1 MVGTDEGVRQR
12 GKLPKYR
19 TSCDNCQTA
28 KVKCGHEKPS
38 CRRCSAHRVDCVY
51 SLSRRMGRPRAK
63 KVAAD
68 ESHRRLLT
76 GTESNETEIPK
87 PATPEA
93 EVEDSELA
101 TRLAESSTVE
111 VEPNEAPAS
120 APGQIPDPW
129 VPLLGDLGQL
139 DETEAIN
146 KLNQTPQQED
156 DSMDFL
162 STESPMELLEIT
174 AFDGM
179 PSFLDDMSSSLQPQA
194 SASAIPV
201 GLFDPHDMLSFAL
214 PAMNAKSDVN
224 NSPSIQ
230 QPQSSLPREPCICQH
245 SSTSSGNNSM
255 LTACNKDQPSNRLL
269 PFSSSAFQDA
279 SCSPREES
287 SESPSN
293 ASQSS
298 DSPSSLDASRESSS
312 GLSWRRTQVTL
323 IQTQCD
329 CMDTIS
335 KRIASLRV
343 EQQSSGLMPIDCV
356 LMLEKEVEESLAHL
370 HKCKNC
376 RLDSILH
383 LLAFISVRMML
394 DILQKTARS
403 EFVSRPKSTPDSLCD
418 DITLCIGNFKVPSR
432 VRFRFLRKA
441 LQARF
446 HRLVALIEER
456 ERLVTGKKQDSFSKS
471 TSLLLGDI
479 SRGLRTIMGYSFI
492 DISHHNFNSIIA
504 FIFRISNNM
513 AITMGRNDLL
523 SMNAINLQDI
533 LQRAVESPATTAAVV
548 FVSSILLILFFDWLN
563 YQKQRKRLGNIPI
576 VGDAPYLWKRLR
588 WTENESNLNGVLQR
602 GYDTFSKKLKPWAY
616 WGQHDD
622 FILVLPP
629 GTCDEVKNAD
639 ISQMS
644 FLQAVEDSYH
654 FRLHT
659 NILGRAHVDAVR
671 QSVNKNMNQEPFAG
685 FLQIWHLVHIVA
697 ASFLIG
703 PHFANNPE
711 YMSYIEDFCL
721 NVPHFVHQYFW
732 VPAPLRKMF
741 WYLSPSGFRVR
752 KVIKH
757 LKSFI
762 IPEIRRT
769 IEIWRTTGRSP
780 DEYTLLGA
788 MLDLKE
794 ERGMISRDA
803 TAMRREE
810 EERQINIFSDEVVF
824 TAFDSAGPV
833 ACHVTQ
839 LLFESIRDEKLTEAL
854 RAEISTA
861 LADHNGEWSVQAMSS
876 LPRLESFTRETLRV
890 NGPTLF
896 SVTRSVLKPF
906 PLKSGIT
913 LRPGNIIT
921 SPSWMIHRDEDNYP
935 KANEFNPYR
944 FYDETT
950 NSATTK
956 ATTASNTFL
965 AYGYGSQ
972 MCPGRYLG
980 IRMTQIIFAKLLMR
994 YDALFEGGKRAKPD
1008 NIVMPGQVL
1017 PSYYA
1022 KIVLKLR
1029 DETKM

>member
-1 MVGTDEGVRQR
+1 MAGTDGGVRQR
-12 GKLPKYR
+12 GKPPKYR

-38 CRRCSAHRVDCVY
+38 CRRCSVHRVDCVY

-63 KVAAD
+63 KVVAD
-68 ESHRRLLT
+68 ESPRRLPT
-76 GTESNETEIPK
+76 STEPNETEVPK
-87 PATPEA
+87 PATPDTEIEDAEFATHLAEPLAGEA
-93 EVEDSELA
+93 E
-101 TRLAESSTVE
+101 
-111 VEPNEAPAS
+111 PNNPSAS
-120 APGQIPDPW
+120 AAGQIPDPW
-129 VPLLGDLGQL
+129 APLLGDLGQL

-146 KLNQTPQQED
+146 KLNQTPQLEN
-156 DSMDFL
+156 DSVDFL
-162 STESPMELLEIT
+162 STESPMELVEIT
-174 AFDGM
+174 AFDRM
-179 PSFLDDMSSSLQPQA
+179 PSFLDDMPSTLQPQA
-194 SASAIPV
+194 SASAIPME
-201 GLFDPHDMLSFAL
+201 LFDPHDMLSFAL

-224 NSPSIQ
+224 DSLSMQ
-230 QPQSSLPREPCICQH
+230 QPGSSLVREPCVCQH

-255 LTACNKDQPSNRLL
+255 LVPSNKDQPNELL
-269 PFSSSAFQDA
+269 HYSSTSFQDA
-279 SCSPREES
+279 SCSPREEG

-293 ASQSS
+293 TSQPS
-298 DSPSSLDASRESSS
+298 DSSSSLQASRESSS
-312 GLSWRRTQVTL
+312 ELSWRTTQVTL
-323 IQTQCD
+323 VQIQCD
-329 CMDTIS
+329 CMETIS
-335 KRIASLRV
+335 KRIASLKL
-343 EQQSSGLMPIDCV
+343 EQQSSSVMPIDCV

-383 LLAFISVRMML
+383 LLALISVRMML
-394 DILQKTARS
+394 DILQKSARS
-403 EFVSRPKSTPDSLCD
+403 EFVSRPKSAPDSSND
-418 DITLCIGNFKVPSR
+418 DIVLCVGSFKVPSR
-432 VRFRFLRKA
+432 VRFKFLRKA

-456 ERLVTGKKQDSFSKS
+456 ERLVTEKKQDSFSKS
-471 TSLLLGDI
+471 ASSLLGDI
-479 SRGLRTIMGYSFI
+479 SRGLRTIMGSFI
-492 DISHHNFNSIIA
+492 NVPYYYFNKSFMGA
-504 FIFRISNNM
+504 F
-513 AITMGRNDLL
+513 TMWQNDLL
-523 SMNAINLQDI
+523 SMETTI
-533 LQRAVESPATTAAVV
+533 LRYILRRAVESPVATTAVV
-548 FVSSILLILFFDWLN
+548 VASSILLVVFLDWLN
-563 YQKQRKRLGNIPI
+563 YQNQRKRLGNIPI
-576 VGDAPYLWKRLR
+576 VGDASYLWKRLR

-629 GTCDEVKNAD
+629 GACDEVKNAD

-654 FRLHT
+654 FKLHT

-685 FLQIWHLVHIVA
+685 FLEIWHLVHTVA

-703 PHFANNPE
+703 PRFASNPE
-711 YMSYIEDFCL
+711 YMSYIEDYCL
-721 NVPHFVHQYFW
+721 NVPGFVHQYFW
-732 VPAPLRKMF
+732 VPAPLRKIF
-741 WYLSPSGFRVR
+741 WYLSPAGFRVR
-752 KVIKH
+752 KV
-757 LKSFI
+757 LKKLKFFI
-762 IPEIRRT
+762 IPEIQRT
-769 IEIWRTTGRSP
+769 IEIWRTIGRS
-780 DEYTLLGA
+780 DAEYTLLGA

-794 ERGMISRDA
+794 ERGMIKRDP
-803 TAMRREE
+803 TAMSMEE
-810 EERQINIFSDEVVF
+810 EKRQINIFSDEVIF

-833 ACHVTQ
+833 VCLVTQ
-839 LLFESIRDEKLTEAL
+839 LLYESIRDEKLTEAL
-854 RAEISTA
+854 RAEISKA
-861 LADHNGEWSVQAMSS
+861 LADNNGEWSVQMMSS

-906 PLKSGIT
+906 QLKSGLA

-935 KANEFNPYR
+935 KAHEFNPYR

-972 MCPGRYLG
+972 MCPGRFLG

-994 YDALFEGGKRAKPD
+994 YDALFEGDKRVKPD

-1029 DETKM
+1029 DEAKTQTHE

>member
-1 MVGTDEGVRQR
+1 MAGTDGGVRQR
-12 GKLPKYR
+12 GKPPKYR

-38 CRRCSAHRVDCVY
+38 CRRCSVHRVDCVY

-63 KVAAD
+63 KVVAD
-68 ESHRRLLT
+68 ESPRRLPT
-76 GTESNETEIPK
+76 STEPNETEIPK
-87 PATPEA
+87 PATPDTEIEDAEFATHLAEPPAGEA
-93 EVEDSELA
+93 E
-101 TRLAESSTVE
+101 
-111 VEPNEAPAS
+111 PNNPSAS
-120 APGQIPDPW
+120 AAGQIPDPW
-129 VPLLGDLGQL
+129 APLLGDLGQL
-139 DETEAIN
+139 NETEAIN
-146 KLNQTPQQED
+146 RLNQTPQLEN
-156 DSMDFL
+156 DSVDFL

-174 AFDGM
+174 AFDRM
-179 PSFLDDMSSSLQPQA
+179 PSFLDDMPSTLQPQA
-194 SASAIPV
+194 SASAIPME
-201 GLFDPHDMLSFAL
+201 LFDPHDMLSVAL

-224 NSPSIQ
+224 DSLSMQ
-230 QPQSSLPREPCICQH
+230 QPGSSLVREPCMCQH

-255 LTACNKDQPSNRLL
+255 LIPGNNDQPNELL
-269 PFSSSAFQDA
+269 HYSSTSFQDA
-279 SCSPREES
+279 SCSPREET

-293 ASQSS
+293 TSQPS
-298 DSPSSLDASRESSS
+298 DSSSSLQASRESSS
-312 GLSWRRTQVTL
+312 ELSWRTTQVTL

-329 CMDTIS
+329 CMETIS
-335 KRIASLRV
+335 KRIASLKL
-343 EQQSSGLMPIDCV
+343 EQQSSSFMPIDCV
-356 LMLEKEVEESLAHL
+356 LMLEKEVEESLVHL

-383 LLAFISVRMML
+383 LLALISVRMML

-403 EFVSRPKSTPDSLCD
+403 EFVSRPKSAPDSSND
-418 DITLCIGNFKVPSR
+418 DIVLCIESVLETF
-432 VRFRFLRKA
+432 
-441 LQARF
+441 
-446 HRLVALIEER
+446 
-456 ERLVTGKKQDSFSKS
+456 
-471 TSLLLGDI
+471 
-479 SRGLRTIMGYSFI
+479 
-492 DISHHNFNSIIA
+492 
-504 FIFRISNNM
+504 
-513 AITMGRNDLL
+513 TMWKNDLL
-523 SMNAINLQDI
+523 SMETTILRYI
-533 LQRAVESPATTAAVV
+533 LQRAVESPVAATAVV
-548 FVSSILLILFFDWLN
+548 VASSILLILFFDWLN
-563 YQKQRKRLGNIPI
+563 YQKQRKRLGNIPV

-629 GTCDEVKNAD
+629 GACDEVKNAD

-654 FRLHT
+654 FKLHT

-671 QSVNKNMNQEPFAG
+671 QSVNKNMNSLHDSVVLQSDESIPKVFDSLAKSILTTHLWKKKENHLANKALDQEPFAG
-685 FLQIWHLVHIVA
+685 FLEIWHLVHTVA

-703 PHFANNPE
+703 PRFADNPE
-711 YMSYIEDFCL
+711 YMSYIEDYCL
-721 NVPHFVHQYFW
+721 NVPGFVHQYFW

-741 WYLSPSGFRVR
+741 WHLSPAGFKVR
-752 KVIKH
+752 KV
-757 LKSFI
+757 LKRLKFFI
-762 IPEIRRT
+762 IPEIKRT
-769 IEIWRTTGRSP
+769 IEIWRTIGRS
-780 DEYTLLGA
+780 DAEYTLLGA

-794 ERGMISRDA
+794 ERGMIKRDP
-803 TAMRREE
+803 TAMSSEE
-810 EERQINIFSDEVVF
+810 EERQVDIFSDEVIF

-833 ACHVTQ
+833 VCLVTQ
-839 LLFESIRDEKLTEAL
+839 LLYESIRDEKLTEAL
-854 RAEISTA
+854 RAEIFTA
-861 LADHNGEWSVQAMSS
+861 LANNNGEWSVQMMSS

-906 PLKSGIT
+906 QLKSGLT

-935 KANEFNPYR
+935 KAHEFDPYR
-944 FYDETT
+944 FYDEAT

-980 IRMTQIIFAKLLMR
+980 VRMTQIIFAKLLMR
-994 YDALFEGGKRAKPD
+994 YDALFEGDKRAKPD

-1029 DETKM
+1029 NEAKTHE

>member
-1 MVGTDEGVRQR
+1 MAGTDGGVRQR
-12 GKLPKYR
+12 GKPPKYR

-38 CRRCSAHRVDCVY
+38 CRRCSVHRVDCVY

-63 KVAAD
+63 KVVAD
-68 ESHRRLLT
+68 ESPRRLPT
-76 GTESNETEIPK
+76 STEPNETEIPK
-87 PATPEA
+87 PATPDTEIEDAESATHLAEPPAGEA
-93 EVEDSELA
+93 E
-101 TRLAESSTVE
+101 
-111 VEPNEAPAS
+111 PNNPSAS
-120 APGQIPDPW
+120 AAGQMPDPW
-129 VPLLGDLGQL
+129 APLLGDLGQL
-139 DETEAIN
+139 NETEAIN
-146 KLNQTPQQED
+146 KLNQTPQLEN

-174 AFDGM
+174 AFDRM
-179 PSFLDDMSSSLQPQA
+179 PSFLDDMPSTLQPQA
-194 SASAIPV
+194 SASAIPME
-201 GLFDPHDMLSFAL
+201 LFDPHDMLSVAL
-214 PAMNAKSDVN
+214 SAMNAKSDVN
-224 NSPSIQ
+224 DSLSMQ
-230 QPQSSLPREPCICQH
+230 QPGSSLVREPCTCQH

-255 LTACNKDQPSNRLL
+255 LIPGNNDQPNELL
-269 PFSSSAFQDA
+269 HYSSTSFQDA

-293 ASQSS
+293 TSQPS
-298 DSPSSLDASRESSS
+298 DSSSSLQASRESSS
-312 GLSWRRTQVTL
+312 ELSWRTTQVTL

-329 CMDTIS
+329 CMETIS
-335 KRIASLRV
+335 KRIASLKL
-343 EQQSSGLMPIDCV
+343 EQQSSSFMPIDCV

-383 LLAFISVRMML
+383 LLALISVRMML

-403 EFVSRPKSTPDSLCD
+403 EFVSRPKSAPDSSND
-418 DITLCIGNFKVPSR
+418 DIVLCIGSFKVPSR
-432 VRFRFLRKA
+432 VRYRFLRKA

-446 HRLVALIEER
+446 HKLVALIEER
-456 ERLVTGKKQDSFSKS
+456 ERLVTGKKQD
-471 TSLLLGDI
+471 I
-479 SRGLRTIMGYSFI
+479 NYNYVSRFRDCVILVHSEIIFVMETTILRY
-492 DISHHNFNSIIA
+492 
-504 FIFRISNNM
+504 
-513 AITMGRNDLL
+513 
-523 SMNAINLQDI
+523 I
-533 LQRAVESPATTAAVV
+533 LQRAVESPVAATAVV
-548 FVSSILLILFFDWLN
+548 VASSILLILFFDWLN
-563 YQKQRKRLGNIPI
+563 YQKQRKRLGNIPV

-629 GTCDEVKNAD
+629 GACDEVKNAD

-654 FRLHT
+654 FKLHT

-685 FLQIWHLVHIVA
+685 FLEIWHLVHTVA

-703 PHFANNPE
+703 PRFADNPE
-711 YMSYIEDFCL
+711 YMSYIEDYCL
-721 NVPHFVHQYFW
+721 NVPGFVHQYFW

-741 WYLSPSGFRVR
+741 WHLSPAGFKVR
-752 KVIKH
+752 KV
-757 LKSFI
+757 LKRLKFFI
-762 IPEIRRT
+762 IPEIKRT
-769 IEIWRTTGRSP
+769 IEIWRTIGRS
-780 DEYTLLGA
+780 DAEYTLLGA

-794 ERGMISRDA
+794 ERGMIKRDP
-803 TAMRREE
+803 TAMSSEE
-810 EERQINIFSDEVVF
+810 EERQVDIFSDEVIF

-833 ACHVTQ
+833 VCLVTQ
-839 LLFESIRDEKLTEAL
+839 LLYESIRDEKLTEAL
-854 RAEISTA
+854 RAEIFTA
-861 LADHNGEWSVQAMSS
+861 LANNNGEWSVQMMSS

-906 PLKSGIT
+906 QLKSGLT

-935 KANEFNPYR
+935 KAHEFDPYR
-944 FYDETT
+944 FYDEAT

-980 IRMTQIIFAKLLMR
+980 VRMTQIIFAKLLMR
-994 YDALFEGGKRAKPD
+994 YDALFEGDKRAKPD

-1029 DETKM
+1029 NEAKTHE

>member
-1 MVGTDEGVRQR
+1 MAGTDGGVRQR
-12 GKLPKYR
+12 GKPPKYR

-38 CRRCSAHRVDCVY
+38 CRRCSVHRVDCVY

-63 KVAAD
+63 KVVAD
-68 ESHRRLLT
+68 EPNRRLPT
-76 GTESNETEIPK
+76 STESTETEIPK
-87 PATPEA
+87 PATPDTEIEDA
-93 EVEDSELA
+93 EL
-101 TRLAESSTVE
+101 TTHLAESSAME
-111 VEPNEAPAS
+111 AEPSDPQAAV
-120 APGQIPDPW
+120 PGQVPEPW
-129 VPLLGDLGQL
+129 APLLGDLGQL
-139 DETEAIN
+139 NETEAIN
-146 KLNQTPQQED
+146 KLNQTPQPEN
-156 DSMDFL
+156 DSIEFL
-162 STESPMELLEIT
+162 STESPMELVEIT

-179 PSFLDDMSSSLQPQA
+179 PSFLDDMSSSLQPQT

-214 PAMNAKSDVN
+214 PAMNAKSDAN
-224 NSPSIQ
+224 DSLSMQ
-230 QPQSSLPREPCICQH
+230 QPKPSLAREPCMCQH
-245 SSTSSGNNSM
+245 STTSSGNNVILVLS
-255 LTACNKDQPSNRLL
+255 NKDQPNGLL
-269 PFSSSAFQDA
+269 QYSSTSLQDA
-279 SCSPREES
+279 SCSPRDEFSES
-287 SESPSN
+287 SSN
-293 ASQSS
+293 TSQPS
-298 DSPSSLDASRESSS
+298 DSSSSLHTSRESSS
-312 GLSWRRTQVTL
+312 ELSWRTTQVTL
-323 IQTQCD
+323 VHTQCD
-329 CMDTIS
+329 CMETIS
-335 KRIASLRV
+335 KRIASLKL
-343 EQQSSGLMPIDCV
+343 EQQSSSFMPIDCV

-370 HKCKNC
+370 HQCKNC

-383 LLAFISVRMML
+383 LLALISVRMML

-403 EFVSRPKSTPDSLCD
+403 EFVSRPKSVPDSPSD
-418 DITLCIGNFKVPSR
+418 DIALCIGNFKVPSR

-446 HRLVALIEER
+446 HGLVALIEER

-471 TSLLLGDI
+471 ASSLLGDI
-479 SRGLRTIMGYSFI
+479 SRGLRTIMGWIELCTTESFLWNPFI
-492 DISHHNFNSIIA
+492 EA
-504 FIFRISNNM
+504 F
-513 AITMGRNDLL
+513 TMWQNDLL
-523 SMNAINLQDI
+523 SMEKTILRYL
-533 LQRAVESPATTAAVV
+533 LQRAVENPVATTAVV
-548 FVSSILLILFFDWLN
+548 VGSSILLILFFDWLN
-563 YQKQRKRLGNIPI
+563 YQKQRKRLGNIPV

-629 GTCDEVKNAD
+629 GASDEVKNAD

-671 QSVNKNMNQEPFAG
+671 QSVNKNMTREPFAG
-685 FLQIWHLVHIVA
+685 FLELWHLVHMVA

-703 PHFANNPE
+703 PHFASNSE
-711 YMSYIEDFCL
+711 YMSYIEDYCL
-721 NVPHFVHQYFW
+721 NVPGFVHQYFW

-741 WYLSPSGFRVR
+741 WHLSPAGSRVR
-752 KVIKH
+752 KVIKK
-757 LKSFI
+757 LKFFI
-762 IPEIRRT
+762 IPELRRT
-769 IEIWRTTGRSP
+769 IEIWRTIGRS
-780 DEYTLLGA
+780 DAEYTLLGA

-794 ERGMISRDA
+794 ERGMIKRDP
-803 TAMRREE
+803 TAMSSEE
-810 EERQINIFSDEVVF
+810 EERQIDIFSDEVIF

-833 ACHVTQ
+833 VCLVTQ
-839 LLFESIRDEKLTEAL
+839 LLYESIRDEKLTETL

-861 LADHNGEWSVQAMSS
+861 LAANNGEWSVQMMSS

-906 PLKSGIT
+906 QLKSGLT

-935 KANEFNPYR
+935 KAHEFDPYR

-950 NSATTK
+950 NTATTK

-980 IRMTQIIFAKLLMR
+980 VRMTQIIFAKLLMR
-994 YDALFEGGKRAKPD
+994 YDALFEGDKRAKPD

-1029 DETKM
+1029 DEAKTQTHE